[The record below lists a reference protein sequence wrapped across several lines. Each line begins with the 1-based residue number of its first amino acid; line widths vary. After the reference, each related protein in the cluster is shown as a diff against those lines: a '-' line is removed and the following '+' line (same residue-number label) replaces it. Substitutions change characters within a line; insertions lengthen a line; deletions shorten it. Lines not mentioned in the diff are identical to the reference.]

1 MLQVLLP
8 PLGFITAPS
17 GVYSGLPR
25 HASKTIF
32 VASPAGSDT
41 TGSDAGGSAFF
52 VPFIILNQIPSFMAV
67 ASKEM
72 EDSQY
77 SEANTEKRFTKI
89 RSYPQSNYVDPL
101 RT

>member
-8 PLGFITAPS
+8 PLAGFITAPS

-67 ASKEM
+67 VRKWRIASTVKPTQKHV
-72 EDSQY
+72 SPKY
-77 SEANTEKRFTKI
+77 APIHSPTT
-89 RSYPQSNYVDPL
+89 
-101 RT
+101 

>member
-67 ASKEM
+67 VRKWRIASTVKPTQKHV
-72 EDSQY
+72 SPKY
-77 SEANTEKRFTKI
+77 APIHSPTT
-89 RSYPQSNYVDPL
+89 
-101 RT
+101 